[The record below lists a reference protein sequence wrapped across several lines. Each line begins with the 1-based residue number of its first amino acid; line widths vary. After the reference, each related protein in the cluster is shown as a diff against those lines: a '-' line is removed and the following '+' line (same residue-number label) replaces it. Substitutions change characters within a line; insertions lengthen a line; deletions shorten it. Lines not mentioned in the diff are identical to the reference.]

1 MLSDDSAPFMT
12 AVVRPAAAGPPPV
25 DGAAPAAPAGAAAPA
40 VDPDDALIRRIAAGD
55 EQAWPTLV
63 DRHLAALVALG
74 WHMLGNRGE
83 AEDVAHE
90 TFVRLMRKVGDWQ
103 TGGPKL
109 RTWLTRVATNLCIDR
124 HRARRHLPLEVA
136 EAEPDPAPDQGGGID
151 RRLDLARNVKGALDS
166 LPERQRIA
174 ITLVHY
180 QGCTNGEAAAL
191 LEVSVDALESLLAR
205 GRRALRHALRP
216 VAADL
221 LAGS

>member
-1 MLSDDSAPFMT
+1 MRPDEGAPFMT
-12 AVVRPAAAGPPPV
+12 AMMRPAAAGSPLV
-25 DGAAPAAPAGAAAPA
+25 EGAASAGPAGAAPV

-55 EQAWPTLV
+55 EQAWPALV
-63 DRHLAALVALG
+63 DRHLTALIALG
-74 WHMLGNRGE
+74 WHMLGSRGE
-83 AEDVAHE
+83 AEDVAQE
-90 TFVRLMRKVGDWQ
+90 TFVRLMRKVENWQ

-124 HRARRHLPLEVA
+124 HRARRHLPLEAA
-136 EAEPDPAPDQGGGID
+136 EAEPDPAPDQGGGIE
-151 RRLDLARNVKGALDS
+151 RRLDLARNVKGALDA

-205 GRRALRHALRP
+205 GRRALRSALRP